1 MAGYWLDSTDPEVV
15 QRWEKELEREVR
27 VKGPLFDPANGFSG
41 TGFNKLIKIEDSLA
55 TAPGATVTTTMRYQL
70 DGRGRVGNEPLKGF
84 GEAIKTATF
93 SVGVDVFRHYVE
105 VSSPM
110 VDQYV
115 HFDALAE
122 GKDGLADLFA
132 SRFELAANMH
142 ATGFSIITDPA
153 YTLNNTIA
161 ALASNYI
168 LRPNGKATAQALTT
182 ADIFDLDFLNQCALR
197 LKLLQPLVRPIS
209 TPDGEVF
216 AVFLASE
223 QVASLRKSD
232 SIWFQTA
239 QNALKGGFLEKNPLF
254 TNALGMS
261 QGFVFFEERY
271 VPPGINTS
279 DSKIQD
285 NTRRGW
291 IGGAQAL
298 VLAFGRGNAPA
309 GYALN
314 KFRWDKETEDFGH
327 VGQIAGTTIV
337 GMKRPR
343 YSKPGTGVYQ
353 EAGVLAFETYA
364 EHGLDAATVYKPWID
379 AGASVHA

>member
-1 MAGYWLDSTDPEVV
+1 MAGSWLDSTDPEVV
-15 QRWEKELEREVR
+15 QRWEVELEREVR
-27 VKGPLFDPANGFSG
+27 VKGPLFDPANGFTG
-41 TGFNKLIKIEDSLA
+41 KGFNKLIKLEDSLS
-55 TAPGATVTTTMRYQL
+55 TGPGATVTSTMRYQL
-70 DGRGRVGNEPLKGF
+70 SGRGRVGNEPMKGH

-93 SVGVDVFRHYVE
+93 KTGVDVFRHYVE

-110 VDQYV
+110 YDQYV
-115 HFDALAE
+115 QFTALEE
-122 GKDGLADLFA
+122 GRDGLADLMA
-132 SRFELAANMH
+132 TRFELAANLH
-142 ATGFSIITDPA
+142 ATGFSIITDKA
-153 YTLNNTIA
+153 YTLNNTVN

-168 LRPNGKATAQALTT
+168 LRPNAKASAQALTSS
-182 ADIFDLDFLNQCALR
+182 DIFDLDFLNQLALR
-197 LKLLQPLVRPIS
+197 VKLLQPQIRPIS
-209 TPDGEVF
+209 TPDGEVY

-261 QGFVFFEERY
+261 QGYVFFEERY

-298 VLAFGRGNAPA
+298 VLAFGRGDAPA

-314 KFRWDKETEDFGH
+314 KFRWDRETEDFGH
-327 VGQIAGTTIV
+327 VGQIAATTVV
-337 GMKRPR
+337 GMNRQR
-343 YSKPGTGVYQ
+343 FSKPGTGVYQ

-364 EHGLDAATVYKPWID
+364 EHGLDAATVYAPWTE
-379 AGASVHA
+379 AGASIHA

>member
-27 VKGPLFDPANGFSG
+27 IKGPLFDPANGFSG
-41 TGFNKLIKIEDSLA
+41 TGFNKLIKLEDSLA
-55 TAPGATVTTTMRYQL
+55 SNAGATVTSTMRYQL
-70 DGRGRVGNEPLKGF
+70 SGRGRVGNEPLKGH

-93 SVGVDVFRHYVE
+93 KFGVDIFRHYVE

-115 HFDALAE
+115 QFDALQE
-122 GKDGLADLFA
+122 GKDGLADLMA
-132 SRFELAANMH
+132 TRFEFAANLH
-142 ATGFSIITDPA
+142 ATGFSIITDKA
-153 YTLNNTIA
+153 YTLNNTVN

-168 LRPNGKATAQALTT
+168 LRPNGKASAQALTS
-182 ADIFDLDFLNQCALR
+182 ADTFDLDFLNQCALR
-197 LKLLQPLVRPIS
+197 LKLLQPLVRPIQ
-209 TPDGEVF
+209 TPDGEVY

-239 QNALKGGFLEKNPLF
+239 QNALKGGFIEKNPLF

-261 QGFVFFEERY
+261 QGFVFFENRWC
-271 VPPGINTS
+271 PPGINTS

-291 IGGAQAL
+291 IGGAQSL
-298 VLAFGRGNAPA
+298 VLGFGRGNAPA

-327 VGQIAGTTIV
+327 VGQIAATTIV
-337 GMKRPR
+337 GMDRVR
-343 YSKPGTGVYQ
+343 FSKPGTGVYQ

-364 EHGLDAATVYKPWID
+364 EHGLDAATVYEPWVT
-379 AGASVHA
+379 AGAAIHS